1 MNSDKNTLE
10 FYHKRKLESFNKG
23 DKHLEKLI
31 KKLNTMNIE
40 FEKISKTPDSKLKDN
55 QIKKKY
61 KLKKN
66 IKDMQRKVDEIK
78 KKSKVGTY
86 LISTMPMLTAYYN
99 KEINEDEISDQDQTI
114 IDYLANKNKNKT
126 NNLQSFVE
134 TTKTFNKKN
143 IFEQYLSKINE
154 KHGNITVDY
163 VKNYTYCFKCKQE
176 KIMNYAEST
185 YVCDGCGDSSHIH
198 MDMEKS
204 AYKEQLVDITTL
216 SYKRYNHFSE
226 WLSQFQALET
236 TSIPDSVY
244 DKIKDEIK
252 KQKIKDLSKMNNA
265 KMRRILKK
273 IGQNKYYEHIPH
285 IINKINDIPPPK
297 LRKELDEKLRL
308 MFKKIQEPFAK
319 FCPEERK
326 NFLSYSYVIR
336 KFLEILDENEYI
348 SYFPLLKSREKLYQ
362 QDMIWKQITKSLG
375 WQFNRSI

>member
-1 MNSDKNTLE
+1 MDKNTLE
-10 FYHKRKLESFNKG
+10 FYHKRKLESFIKN
-23 DKHLEKLI
+23 DKQTEKLI
-31 KKLNTMNIE
+31 KKLNTMKTE
-40 FEKISKTPDSKLKDN
+40 FEKLSKTPDDKLKDK

-66 IKDMQRKVDEIK
+66 IRDIQKKVDEIK

-86 LISTMPMLTAYYN
+86 LISTMTILTAYYN
-99 KEINEDEISDQDQTI
+99 KQSTDEEANEQDQTI
-114 IDYLANKNKNKT
+114 IDYLTNKMKSKA

-143 IFEQYLSKINE
+143 IFEQYLSKINV
-154 KHGNITVDY
+154 KHSNITVDY

-176 KIMNYAEST
+176 KITNYAEST
-185 YVCDGCGDSSHIH
+185 YVCDGCGDTTHIH
-198 MDMEKS
+198 LDMDKS

-236 TSIPDSVY
+236 TSIPDLVY
-244 DKIKDEIK
+244 KKINDEIK
-252 KQKIKDLSKMNNA
+252 KQKIKDLSKMNNI
-265 KMRRILKK
+265 KMRKILKK
-273 IGQNKYYEHIPH
+273 IGENKYYEHIPH

-297 LRKELDEKLRL
+297 LSKELDEKLRL

-336 KFLEILDENEYI
+336 KFLEILEELEYI
-348 SYFPLLKSREKLYQ
+348 NYFPLLKSREKLYQ

-375 WQFNRSI
+375 WQFKRSI